1 MQLFTKGNVRQGV
14 TGLML
19 LALMTGCAE
28 WDSHPVVVDQN
39 FGNAVRNMVKHQT
52 LYPEHGQDDKAIVT
66 LDGQKAEGIIK
77 AYREGS
83 SEKLEQGKEAVTFDP
98 GVVGQ

>member
-1 MQLFTKGNVRQGV
+1 MQLFTKGNVGQGA

-66 LDGQKAEGIIK
+66 LDGQKAEGVIK

-83 SEKLEQGKEAVTFDP
+83 SKKLEQGKEAVIFDP